1 MCLLLTYSSNLL
13 SLQVK
18 NMSPSMIWQQQ
29 VSSWDSKT
37 NQIFFFFFF
46 FFSRNCILTNSSL
59 LFVTFTFK
67 VVNNDADAVLGPGFL
82 FIQYNSQAIIQS
94 TLWKITIYSYK
105 LIRYGLDC
113 SYWYNY
119 YLKYLRTRIGA

>member
-1 MCLLLTYSSNLL
+1 MGLYVSPTHLQLKFAQFTSEKHVSLYDLAAASLKLGLQNQSN
-13 SLQVK
+13 
-18 NMSPSMIWQQQ
+18 
-29 VSSWDSKT
+29 
-37 NQIFFFFFF
+37 FFSFF

-67 VVNNDADAVLGPGFL
+67 IVNNDADAVLGPGFL

-105 LIRYGLDC
+105 LIRYSLDC
-113 SYWYNY
+113 SY
-119 YLKYLRTRIGA
+119 

>member
-1 MCLLLTYSSNLL
+1 MCLLLTYSSNLP

-29 VSSWDSKT
+29 VSSWNSKT
-37 NQIFFFFFF
+37 NQIFFSFF

-67 VVNNDADAVLGPGFL
+67 IVNNDADAVLGPGFL

-119 YLKYLRTRIGA
+119 YLKYLHTRIGA